1 LFFSLTKVHNFIYI
15 ILFEFEGIQECAWFE
30 TGIAKNGRE
39 GRMNKKELVE
49 SMAGAAEISKAA
61 AEKALNGMLMAVT
74 GALTSGDKVTLVGFG
89 TFSTVKRSARKAKNP
104 RTGEMINIPAKTVA
118 KFKPG
123 SKLAESV
130 KK

>member
-1 LFFSLTKVHNFIYI
+1 
-15 ILFEFEGIQECAWFE
+15 
-30 TGIAKNGRE
+30 
-39 GRMNKKELVE
+39 MNKKELVE